1 MRGHGEGRTRRRG
14 DVRVC
19 GDAEKGIQGDTEMR
33 GRGDW
38 VVRVSV
44 IIGKLKPE
52 GEWGKEAETR

>member
-1 MRGHGEGRTRRRG
+1 
-14 DVRVC
+14 
-19 GDAEKGIQGDTEMR
+19 MR